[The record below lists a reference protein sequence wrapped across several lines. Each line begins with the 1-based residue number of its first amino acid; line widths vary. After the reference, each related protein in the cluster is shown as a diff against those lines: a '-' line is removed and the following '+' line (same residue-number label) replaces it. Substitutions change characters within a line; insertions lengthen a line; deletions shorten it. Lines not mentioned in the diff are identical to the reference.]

1 MKRSQFVVAGLALTS
16 ALSLA
21 ACARPGTNPTQV
33 RYVAAEGETPAAP
46 TVPPE
51 PTTPPEQPELAGE
64 ETPDAQSEP
73 IPEPTV
79 AKTQKWVKIFSGAS
93 DEDITPPKNI
103 RSGSKT
109 VELNT
114 AENAVIGTYVTDG
127 AGRTLYR
134 FDEDSAKPPKAT
146 CNGDCAEAWPP
157 LLIKS
162 PGKIAKD
169 AKPGDILG
177 QGVKGTWFA
186 VDPKGGKTGK
196 LPESAGG
203 TGGADD
209 SDDSGKSGGD
219 AGDDAPVDP
228 GY

>member
-1 MKRSQFVVAGLALTS
+1 VYYF
-16 ALSLA
+16 
-21 ACARPGTNPTQV
+21 
-33 RYVAAEGETPAAP
+33 
-46 TVPPE
+46 
-51 PTTPPEQPELAGE
+51 
-64 ETPDAQSEP
+64 
-73 IPEPTV
+73 
-79 AKTQKWVKIFSGAS
+79 
-93 DEDITPPKNI
+93 
-103 RSGSKT
+103 
-109 VELNT
+109 
-114 AENAVIGTYVTDG
+114 
-127 AGRTLYR
+127 
-134 FDEDSAKPPKAT
+134 
-146 CNGDCAEAWPP
+146 
-157 LLIKS
+157 
-162 PGKIAKD
+162 AKD